1 MLDLIIKLPSD
12 SDPCEVAP
20 RKILIRHFYFTPVT
34 PEVLA
39 RRAQHLEASA
49 SPVTKPNNS
58 KSVNVTKLSLFCLL
72 CFSTAHC
79 QPKSDNVGEVSS
91 KCNATRI
98 QTSSIKVRLLLA
110 TAVETRSEKQ
120 WWWQHSLDFG
130 FGVFFSEL
138 SYPDLLR
145 FHFWSQFVSLWTRT
159 WFSKECPLSGI
170 DRDDHWPV
178 HHHHHHHHHHG
189 CCRCIQ
195 IVLLALVLVI
205 IIYVIFYI

>member
-1 MLDLIIKLPSD
+1 MSCPSLSEQIKTSKTQMLDLIIKLPSD

-79 QPKSDNVGEVSS
+79 QPKSDNVRSAQSAMRLESKYDKSEV
-91 KCNATRI
+91 KLRF
-98 QTSSIKVRLLLA
+98 LLA
-110 TAVETRSEKQ
+110 TVVEQE
-120 WWWQHSLDFG
+120 
-130 FGVFFSEL
+130 
-138 SYPDLLR
+138 YLLR
-145 FHFWSQFVSLWTRT
+145 FHF
-159 WFSKECPLSGI
+159 
-170 DRDDHWPV
+170 
-178 HHHHHHHHHHG
+178 
-189 CCRCIQ
+189 
-195 IVLLALVLVI
+195 
-205 IIYVIFYI
+205 